1 MIKKYVEIEIDEGRY
16 NEFVQMANRSGRTL
30 NQCIQKMINRSI
42 YEHNLDWLFYG
53 EEEEFNANKQEIY
66 APKVADINH
75 KTVDFD
81 VEKYFIPYTNNS
93 KSLKKEAIK
102 IFNRRMGYHLYNWNT
117 TFSSRQDDLDVY
129 WSNPNVELLESDWY
143 FILNDKIN
151 KKFHLLYIP
160 AKSIASNQ
168 LVKRADIPTLYDI
181 QIIAGNTNFRDM
193 RSNFYFGKYLVDT
206 VSYEYEN

>member
-1 MIKKYVEIEIDEGRY
+1 MIKKNIEIEIDEGRY
-16 NEFVQMANRSGRTL
+16 NEFIYILKNSKKTL
-30 NQCIQKMINRSI
+30 DQCIQKMINRSI

-75 KTVDFD
+75 RTVDFD

-102 IFNRRMGYHLYNWNT
+102 IFNKMMGYHLYNWNT

-129 WSNPNVELLESDWY
+129 C
-143 FILNDKIN
+143 KI
-151 KKFHLLYIP
+151 K
-160 AKSIASNQ
+160 
-168 LVKRADIPTLYDI
+168 
-181 QIIAGNTNFRDM
+181 
-193 RSNFYFGKYLVDT
+193 
-206 VSYEYEN
+206 E